1 MIWGPEDSPRTVG
14 GRARAGRR
22 GAPAKKSRAAK
33 KSAAPR
39 ALRARGAA
47 DLFAARDFWAGAPRR
62 PARAR
67 PPTVRGES
75 SGPQIILVSSHFI
88 LVLG

>member
-1 MIWGPEDSPRTVG
+1 MGPEDSPRTVG

-33 KSAAPR
+33 VGRAACDFLAGARGNNRSARSAA
-39 ALRARGAA
+39 
-47 DLFAARDFWAGAPRR
+47 DFFAASDFLAGAPRR

-67 PPTVRGES
+67 TPTVRGEPLGPKS
-75 SGPQIILVSSHFI
+75 S
-88 LVLG
+88 

>member
-1 MIWGPEDSPRTVG
+1 MIWGPRTPP
-14 GRARAGRR
+14 RARAGRR

-33 KSAAPR
+33 KLPALR
-39 ALRARGAA
+39 ALRARAGA
-47 DLFAARDFWAGAPRR
+47 DFFAARDFWAGAPRR

-67 PPTVRGES
+67 HPTVRGAS
-75 SGPQIILVSSHFI
+75 SGPQIILVPADFI